1 MRIHNVFHASLL
13 TKDPADPL
21 SGQEYLEP
29 LLVETE
35 GGEE

>member
-1 MRIHNVFHASLL
+1 MFHASLL

-21 SGQEYLEP
+21 LGQEYLEP
-29 LLVETE
+29 LSVETE